1 MTHAKRKIAFT
12 SRRRPTRRGTMR
24 LEVQVRHDDAA
35 LVRRVAE
42 ALADPLRGDDA
53 RSLLLERFGT
63 KTSVGLKSLLAAAP
77 LEGVDL
83 ERARDVRPDIDL

>member
-1 MTHAKRKIAFT
+1 
-12 SRRRPTRRGTMR
+12 MR

-42 ALADPLRGDDA
+42 ALADPLRGDDV

-63 KTSVGLKSLLAAAP
+63 QASTGLKSLLAAAP